1 MTRAFAPALLMPLLA
16 AAATVCSPA
25 AAQEGPDE
33 KYNQV
38 IVYGDDPCPE
48 STGDEIIVCARLD
61 EAERYRIP
69 EILRDSD
76 APENVAWTERV
87 RELETVGAFG
97 TLSCTPTGPGGAL
110 GCTQKLIDQAYAE
123 KRTSSDVRFSELIAE
138 ERAKRLATI
147 DEEAA
152 ETQARVEQAEKEY
165 MERLRREQQGE
176 PAAAVDPSPPPEAIA
191 DPDRQPPI
199 EPQVDAQA
207 DGDEGDDTP
216 RPVDFTGP
224 AVAD

>member
-1 MTRAFAPALLMPLLA
+1 MIRAFTPSLLVPLLA
-16 AAATVCSPA
+16 AAALSSPA
-25 AAQEGPDE
+25 AAQEGPEE

-38 IVYGDDPCPE
+38 IVYGNDPCPQ

-61 EAERYRIP
+61 EGERYRIP
-69 EILRDSD
+69 QILRDSD
-76 APENVAWTERV
+76 APQNTAWTERV

-123 KRTSSDVRFSELIAE
+123 KRTSSGVKFSQLIEE

-165 MERLRREQQGE
+165 RERIEREQNAAEQGA
-176 PAAAVDPSPPPEAIA
+176 PPSDAGNAAGSTDLAVPPG
-191 DPDRQPPI
+191 Q
-199 EPQVDAQA
+199 
-207 DGDEGDDTP
+207 
-216 RPVDFTGP
+216 
-224 AVAD
+224 

>member
-1 MTRAFAPALLMPLLA
+1 MIRAFTPTLLASMFA
-16 AAATVCSPA
+16 AAALSSPA
-25 AAQEGPDE
+25 LAQEASADE

-38 IVYGDDPCPE
+38 IVYGDDPCPQ

-61 EAERYRIP
+61 EGERFRIP
-69 EILRDSD
+69 QILRDSGS
-76 APENVAWTERV
+76 PQNVAWTERV

-123 KRTSSDVRFSELIAE
+123 RRTSSDVRFSQIIEE

-152 ETQARVEQAEKEY
+152 ATQARVEQLEKEY
-165 MERLRREQQGE
+165 MERLARQEGAVE
-176 PAAAVDPSPPPEAIA
+176 DSAAQSEATDAAETGDLATPPSP
-191 DPDRQPPI
+191 
-199 EPQVDAQA
+199 
-207 DGDEGDDTP
+207 
-216 RPVDFTGP
+216 
-224 AVAD
+224 

>member
-1 MTRAFAPALLMPLLA
+1 MTRAFALSLFAPALAAMALA
-16 AAATVCSPA
+16 SAPA
-25 AAQEGPDE
+25 QAQQGPEE
-33 KYNQV
+33 KYNQL

-61 EAERYRIP
+61 EGERFRIP
-69 EILRDSD
+69 QILRDSD
-76 APENVAWTERV
+76 APENTAWTERV

-123 KRTSSDVRFSELIAE
+123 KRTSTDVRFSQLIEE

-152 ETQARVEQAEKEY
+152 ETQARVEQIEKEY
-165 MERLRREQQGE
+165 MERIAREQNAVEESAAQGE
-176 PAAAVDPSPPPEAIA
+176 AEADNAADLTVPPSP
-191 DPDRQPPI
+191 
-199 EPQVDAQA
+199 
-207 DGDEGDDTP
+207 
-216 RPVDFTGP
+216 
-224 AVAD
+224 

>member
-1 MTRAFAPALLMPLLA
+1 MTRAFVPSLLASLLA
-16 AAATVCSPA
+16 AAALSSPA
-25 AAQEGPDE
+25 SAQQGPEE

-38 IVYGDDPCPE
+38 IVYGNDPCPQ

-61 EAERYRIP
+61 EGERYRIP
-69 EILRDSD
+69 QILRDSD
-76 APENVAWTERV
+76 APENTAWTERV

-123 KRTSSDVRFSELIAE
+123 KRTNSDVKFSQLIEE

-147 DEEAA
+147 DQEAA

-165 MERLRREQQGE
+165 RERIEREQNAAEQG
-176 PAAAVDPSPPPEAIA
+176 AAPNDAGDASGSADLAVPPG
-191 DPDRQPPI
+191 Q
-199 EPQVDAQA
+199 
-207 DGDEGDDTP
+207 
-216 RPVDFTGP
+216 
-224 AVAD
+224 

>member
-1 MTRAFAPALLMPLLA
+1 MTRALVPSLLASLLA
-16 AAATVCSPA
+16 AAALSSPA
-25 AAQEGPDE
+25 AAQQGPEE

-38 IVYGDDPCPE
+38 IVYGNDPCPE

-123 KRTSSDVRFSELIAE
+123 KRANPGVRFSQLIEE

-165 MERLRREQQGE
+165 RERIEREQNAAEQG
-176 PAAAVDPSPPPEAIA
+176 AAQGGADAGAGASTDLAVPPG
-191 DPDRQPPI
+191 Q
-199 EPQVDAQA
+199 
-207 DGDEGDDTP
+207 
-216 RPVDFTGP
+216 
-224 AVAD
+224 

>member
-1 MTRAFAPALLMPLLA
+1 MTRAFALSLFGPAIVAVASLSSSAL
-16 AAATVCSPA
+16 
-25 AAQEGPDE
+25 AQEGPEE
-33 KYNQV
+33 KYNQI
-38 IVYGDDPCPE
+38 IVYGDDPCPQ

-61 EAERYRIP
+61 EGERFRIP
-69 EILRDSD
+69 KILRDSD

-123 KRTSSDVRFSELIAE
+123 KRTSSDVKFSQLIEE

-152 ETQARVEQAEKEY
+152 ATQARVEQAEKEY
-165 MERLRREQQGE
+165 RERIEREQN
-176 PAAAVDPSPPPEAIA
+176 AAAEESAAQSAADADNAAGGADLAVPPS
-191 DPDRQPPI
+191 Q
-199 EPQVDAQA
+199 
-207 DGDEGDDTP
+207 
-216 RPVDFTGP
+216 
-224 AVAD
+224 

>member
-1 MTRAFAPALLMPLLA
+1 MNRAFALSLFVPALA
-16 AAATVCSPA
+16 AATALSSPA
-25 AAQEGPDE
+25 QAQEPDE

-38 IVYGDDPCPE
+38 IVYGDDPCPQ
-48 STGDEIIVCARLD
+48 STGDEIIVCARLE

-69 EILRDSD
+69 QILRQSD
-76 APENVAWTERV
+76 APQNTAWTERV

-123 KRTSSDVRFSELIAE
+123 RRNSTDVRFSQIIEE

-152 ETQARVEQAEKEY
+152 ETQARVEQLEKEY
-165 MERLRREQQGE
+165 MERLAREQGAVEDTAAQG
-176 PAAAVDPSPPPEAIA
+176 
-191 DPDRQPPI
+191 
-199 EPQVDAQA
+199 QVDAA
-207 DGDEGDDTP
+207 TAPTDLATP
-216 RPVDFTGP
+216 PSP
-224 AVAD
+224 

>member
-1 MTRAFAPALLMPLLA
+1 MNRALVPSLLASLFA
-16 AAATVCSPA
+16 AAALSSPA
-25 AAQEGPDE
+25 AAQQGPEE

-38 IVYGDDPCPE
+38 IVYGDDPCRQ

-61 EAERYRIP
+61 EGERYRIP
-69 EILRDSD
+69 QILRDSD
-76 APENVAWTERV
+76 APENTAWTERV

-123 KRTSSDVRFSELIAE
+123 KRTNSGVRFSQLIEE

-165 MERLRREQQGE
+165 RERIEREQNAAEQGAGQTE
-176 PAAAVDPSPPPEAIA
+176 AGNAGGSTDLAVPPG
-191 DPDRQPPI
+191 Q
-199 EPQVDAQA
+199 
-207 DGDEGDDTP
+207 
-216 RPVDFTGP
+216 
-224 AVAD
+224 

>member
-1 MTRAFAPALLMPLLA
+1 MIRAFAPTLLASLFA
-16 AAATVCSPA
+16 AAALSSPA
-25 AAQEGPDE
+25 AAQEAPADE

-38 IVYGDDPCPE
+38 IVYGDDPCPQ

-61 EAERYRIP
+61 EGERFRIP
-69 EILRDSD
+69 QILRDSGS
-76 APENVAWTERV
+76 PQNVAWTERV

-123 KRTSSDVRFSELIAE
+123 RRTSSDVRFSQIIEE

-152 ETQARVEQAEKEY
+152 ATQARVEQLEKEY
-165 MERLRREQQGE
+165 MERLARQEGAVE
-176 PAAAVDPSPPPEAIA
+176 DSAAQSEATDAAETGDLATPPSP
-191 DPDRQPPI
+191 
-199 EPQVDAQA
+199 
-207 DGDEGDDTP
+207 
-216 RPVDFTGP
+216 
-224 AVAD
+224 